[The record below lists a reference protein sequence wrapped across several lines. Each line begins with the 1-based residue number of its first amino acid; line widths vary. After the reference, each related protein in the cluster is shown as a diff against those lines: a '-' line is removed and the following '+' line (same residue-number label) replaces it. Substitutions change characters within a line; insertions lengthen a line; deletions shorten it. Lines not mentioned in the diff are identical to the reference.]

1 MRSSLNGFFLG
12 GARLNSL
19 FWLKLCLIVYLLERD
34 AEPVLFSPY
43 DAAMPVRLVGLHDQ
57 GEFVGNG

>member
-1 MRSSLNGFFLG
+1 LR
-12 GARLNSL
+12 ARLNSL